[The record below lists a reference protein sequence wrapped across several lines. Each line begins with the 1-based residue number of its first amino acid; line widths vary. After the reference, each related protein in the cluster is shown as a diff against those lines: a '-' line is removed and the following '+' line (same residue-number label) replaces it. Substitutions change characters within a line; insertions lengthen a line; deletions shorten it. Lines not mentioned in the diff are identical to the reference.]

1 MALALASPGMTPTL
15 ATLVGAVAIAINAS
29 WPLLRDRKRI
39 LSLQVLSATLFATH
53 YALLGAATASAMCVA
68 GIIQG
73 VSAVLLRRR
82 ALRLGAFGATLAG
95 GLALTVA
102 TWSGLP
108 SLCAQ
113 SGQALSALGRLQ
125 RSPQALRWCFLSSE
139 CFWTCHN
146 LLVGSRAGLI
156 SDALATSMLLL
167 GLWRNRT
174 ARAGEPGTE
183 VIRAESTAPA

>member
-1 MALALASPGMTPTL
+1 MALASPGMAPSL
-15 ATLVGAVAIAINAS
+15 ATLVGAVAIAINTS

-39 LSLQVLSATLFATH
+39 LGLQVLSATLFAAH
-53 YALLGAATASAMCVA
+53 YALLGAATASVMCVA
-68 GIIQG
+68 GIVQG
-73 VSAVLLRRR
+73 ISAVFLRRR
-82 ALRLGAFGATLAG
+82 APRLGAFGATLAG

-113 SGQALSALGRLQ
+113 SAQALSAFGRLR

-146 LLVGSRAGLI
+146 LLVGSRAGLT

-174 ARAGEPGTE
+174 ARVGKPGAKR
-183 VIRAESTAPA
+183 VRAEGNALA

>member
-1 MALALASPGMTPTL
+1 MMLPTPGL
-15 ATLVGAVAIAINAS
+15 ATAVGAVAIAINTC

-39 LSLQVLSATLFATH
+39 LCLQVLSATLFATH

-73 VSAVLLRRR
+73 TSAVFLRRR
-82 ALRLGAFGATLAG
+82 ALRLGAFGATIAG
-95 GLALTVA
+95 GLSLTVA

-108 SLCAQ
+108 SLLAQ
-113 SGQALSALGRLQ
+113 SAQVFSACGRLQ
-125 RSPQALRWCFLSSE
+125 RSPQALRWCFLASE

-146 LLVGSRAGLI
+146 VLVGSGAGLT
-156 SDALATSMLLL
+156 SDALATSMLIL

-174 ARAGEPGTE
+174 RRASRPA
-183 VIRAESTAPA
+183 AEIVRSGGVAPA